1 MNVNM
6 PLRILIIEDNP
17 GDAYM
22 ISELLRETGLD
33 LNITVAEDGQKG
45 LDLLKDASNNGSAAA
60 SPDFIVLDLNLPKVH
75 GYEVLAFIR
84 GSPLLRSKPV
94 VVMTGSLDHDDE
106 LKSRRMGAAGYLI
119 KPSDRGEME
128 ATRQWLKKNLTPL
141 VSNRQ
146 GNGQRPSANG
156 ARFLVP
162 KRHGGCS
169 PKLKPPLPGGPG
181 QCGPWQGRSRL

>member
-1 MNVNM
+1 MKVNM

-22 ISELLRETGLD
+22 ISELLRDTGLD
-33 LNITVAEDGQKG
+33 LNITVADDGQKG
-45 LDLLKDASNNGSAAA
+45 LDLLKDASNNGSAAVP
-60 SPDFIVLDLNLPKVH
+60 PDFIVLDLNLPKVH

-119 KPSDRGEME
+119 KPSDRAEME

-146 GNGQRPSANG
+146 SNGHGSSTNG
-156 ARFLVP
+156 ARSLVP
-162 KRHGGCS
+162 KRYGICS
-169 PKLKPPLPGGPG
+169 PKLKPQLPVGPG
-181 QCGPWQGRSRL
+181 QFGPWQGRSQL